1 MAEDYLAQHREE
13 LIAKA
18 KVLAEEILAKRR

>member
-1 MAEDYLAQHREE
+1 MAEDYLAEHREE

-18 KVLAEEILAKRR
+18 RVLAEEILTKRR